1 MSYFVYIIRSARD
14 GSYYVGATQDI
25 EERLIRHNQAGRS
38 IRRTEVLGR
47 LYIRRNIQKEAMLL
61 SVRMLSRTAKAVI
74 T

>member
-1 MSYFVYIIRSARD
+1 MWAPPKILKRGLS
-14 GSYYVGATQDI
+14 DI
-25 EERLIRHNQAGRS
+25 TKAGRS
-38 IRRTEVLGR
+38 TRRKEVLGR